1 MGTILYVLVPIPTF
15 DSHDRLSRHVT
26 VIATGP
32 SLFTPAFLMSVDLPE
47 RSAGIIPVSLL
58 YSFFTLRFYGVHYE
72 TWSHEPLR
80 SDIPRRD
87 SLCLARI
94 IFIKSLTLMMA

>member
-1 MGTILYVLVPIPTF
+1 
-15 DSHDRLSRHVT
+15 
-26 VIATGP
+26 
-32 SLFTPAFLMSVDLPE
+32 
-47 RSAGIIPVSLL
+47 VSLL
-58 YSFFTLRFYGVHYE
+58 YSFFALRFYGVHYE